1 MAILNDRI
9 KETRKKR
16 GLTLLQLADILG
28 VKEATVQRYE
38 SGEIKNIKYDTII
51 SLANALH
58 VHPAYLMGWSDE
70 NGNTVHNQKDG
81 ILIQDTIERE
91 IIEIYRKLAPE
102 AKDNARKYIGY
113 LLFQQQEK
121 EEDAAREAEKQRM
134 LDELRKIEDQEEFEK
149 LLTASYAAWGGQ
161 HGTVKLTEEGLK
173 EFIKL
178 IKEDQK
184 K

>member
-1 MAILNDRI
+1 
-9 KETRKKR
+9 
-16 GLTLLQLADILG
+16 
-28 VKEATVQRYE
+28 
-38 SGEIKNIKYDTII
+38 
-51 SLANALH
+51 
-58 VHPAYLMGWSDE
+58 MGWSDE
-70 NGNTVHNQKDG
+70 NGNTVHDQQNG
-81 ILIQDTIERE
+81 ILVQDQIERE

-149 LLTASYAAWGGQ
+149 LLTASCAAWGGQ

>member
-1 MAILNDRI
+1 MGEIRENIRRNL
-9 KETRKKR
+9 
-16 GLTLLQLADILG
+16 GHFLTLKGISQKELAEKLKVSQAAVSCWLNGKNAPDIETVSEMCDILG
-28 VKEATVQRYE
+28 
-38 SGEIKNIKYDTII
+38 I
-51 SLANALH
+51 SVIDLF
-58 VHPAYLMGWSDE
+58 GT
-70 NGNTVHNQKDG
+70 NGNNAMYVLTSTH
-81 ILIQDTIERE
+81 ERE
-91 IIEIYRKLAPE
+91 VIDMYRKLYPE
-102 AKDNARKYIGY
+102 TQKTVRGYIGY
-113 LLFQQQEK
+113 LLIEQQEK
-121 EEDAAREAEKQRM
+121 EEAAAREAEKQRM